1 MWWEEIRLDDSNLY
15 WGIIQDIFKEESLK
29 MRHKI
34 WIRTKIIKRI
44 VVPGYKEYK
53 TIMIIVQTIWCA

>member
-44 VVPGYKEYK
+44 VVPGYKEHK

>member
-44 VVPGYKEYK
+44 VVPGYKN
-53 TIMIIVQTIWCA
+53 TRQ